1 MEVLKKKLTYQEF
14 RELEFD
20 DNDNFWYELINGE
33 LVKKQAPSI
42 RHQRISREIDFC
54 LTEYSKKTG
63 AGEVLYAPVDVILD
77 DGNAYHP
84 DIFFIKKER
93 YFILDEDEQIVRGAP
108 DLVIEILSKSTAVY
122 DRGEKKDIYEKYGVR
137 EYWIVD
143 PEKKSIEVYSLKDER
158 FRLTIYLEDSG
169 ILESPGLEGF
179 EMDIAKVF
187 SGATPVKED

>member
-1 MEVLKKKLTYQEF
+1 MEVLRKKLTYHEF

-33 LVKKQAPSI
+33 LVRKQAPSI
-42 RHQRISREIDFC
+42 RHQRISGEIVFALKNFERETQSGM
-54 LTEYSKKTG
+54 L
-63 AGEVLYAPVDVILD
+63 LYAPSDVVLD

-93 YFILDEDEQIVRGAP
+93 YFILDEKEQIVSGAP